1 MHKILLIIKRE
12 YLTRV
17 RKKSFIIMTILGP
30 LIFASFMIIPVWLAT
45 MEGDE
50 KTIEILDETGQFEG
64 KFDEGGSMQ
73 YKYVNASIDDAKSN
87 LATSDRYGL
96 LYIPQN
102 ALQNPSSIT
111 FFSQGN
117 PSYEVV
123 LSLERAIKNE
133 IEDIKLTETGI
144 NKEVLESIKTN
155 VSISTINLSS
165 EGEKA
170 SSFGVSS
177 AIGYLSSLLIYF
189 FVFLYG
195 AQIMRGVL
203 EEKTSR
209 IVEVIISS
217 VKPFQLMTGKII
229 GIGAVGLT
237 QFLLWVLLTFVVSS
251 TIGAAFQIDRFT
263 GAQFEQTMAE
273 MPEGEQSMAKEIN
286 EIFVALEAVDIVS
299 VIICFVC
306 YFLGGYLLYG
316 ALFAAVGSAVDS
328 DADSQQFMFP
338 ISMPLIAS
346 IVVLSA
352 VIKDPSGSLA
362 FWMSMIPFT
371 SPVVMMMR
379 IPFGVPTWEI
389 LLSLSLLVLGFV
401 FTSWMAGRIYRIGIL
416 MHGTKINYRVLAKWL
431 FMKS

>member
-30 LIFASFMIIPVWLAT
+30 LIFASFMIIPIWLAT

-50 KTIEILDETGQFEG
+50 KTIEILDETGLFEG
-64 KFDEGGSMQ
+64 KFDEGGSI
-73 YKYVNASIDDAKSN
+73 KYEYINASIDAAKSGM
-87 LATSDRYGL
+87 ATNDKYGL
-96 LYIPQN
+96 LHIPPN
-102 ALQNPSSIT
+102 ALENPSSIT

-123 LSLERAIKNE
+123 LSLERAIRHE
-133 IEDIKLTETGI
+133 IEDIKLAETGI
-144 NKEVLESIKTN
+144 NKDVLESTKTN

-177 AIGYLSSLLIYF
+177 AIGYFASLLIYF

-237 QFLLWVLLTFVVSS
+237 QFLLWVVLTFVVASS
-251 TIGAAFQIDRFT
+251 IGAAFQIDRF
-263 GAQFEQTMAE
+263 GGDQFEQTMAE
-273 MPEGEQSMAKEIN
+273 LPQEEASKAKEIN
-286 EIFVALEAVDIVS
+286 EIFMALEAVDIFS
-299 VIICFVC
+299 VVMCFVC

-352 VIKDPSGSLA
+352 VIKDPSGNLA

-379 IPFGVPTWEI
+379 IPFGVPLWEI
-389 LLSLSLLVLGFV
+389 LLSLGFLALGFI
-401 FTSWMAGRIYRIGIL
+401 FTTWMAGRIYRIGIL
-416 MHGTKINYRVLAKWL
+416 MHGTKINYRILAKWL
-431 FMKS
+431 FMKG

>member
-1 MHKILLIIKRE
+1 MHKILLIVKRE

-30 LIFASFMIIPVWLAT
+30 LIFASFMIIPVWLAM

-50 KTIEILDETGQFEG
+50 KTIEILDETGHFEG
-64 KFDEGGSMQ
+64 KFEEGGSM
-73 YKYVNASIDDAKSN
+73 KYEYINAFIDAAKSDM
-87 LATSDRYGL
+87 ATNDKYGL
-96 LYIPQN
+96 LHIPPN
-102 ALQNPSSIT
+102 ALENPSSIT

-123 LSLERAIKNE
+123 LALERAIKHE
-133 IEDIKLTETGI
+133 IEDIKLSETGI
-144 NKEVLESIKTN
+144 NKELLESIKTN

-177 AIGYLSSLLIYF
+177 AIGYLASLLIYF

-237 QFLLWVLLTFVVSS
+237 QFLLWVVLTFAVASA
-251 TIGAAFQIDRFT
+251 IGAAFQIDRF
-263 GAQFEQTMAE
+263 GGEQFEQTMAD
-273 MPEGEQSMAKEIN
+273 MPQQDMSTAKEIN
-286 EIFVALEAVDIVS
+286 EIFVALEAVDILS

-379 IPFGVPTWEI
+379 IPFGVPMWEI
-389 LLSLSLLVLGFV
+389 LLSLGLLALGFI
-401 FTSWMAGRIYRIGIL
+401 FTTWMAGRIYRIGIL

-431 FMKS
+431 FMKG

>member
-1 MHKILLIIKRE
+1 MHKILLIVKRE

-30 LIFASFMIIPVWLAT
+30 LIFASFMIIPVWLAM

-50 KTIEILDETGQFEG
+50 KTIEILDETGHFEG
-64 KFDEGGSMQ
+64 KFEEGGSM
-73 YKYVNASIDDAKSN
+73 KYEYINASIDAAKSDM
-87 LATSDRYGL
+87 ATNGKYGL
-96 LYIPQN
+96 LHIPPN
-102 ALQNPSSIT
+102 ALENPSSIT

-123 LSLERAIKNE
+123 LALERAIKHE
-133 IEDIKLTETGI
+133 IEDIKLSETGI
-144 NKEVLESIKTN
+144 NKELLESIKTN

-177 AIGYLSSLLIYF
+177 AIGYLASLLIYF

-237 QFLLWVLLTFVVSS
+237 QFLLWVVLTFAVASA
-251 TIGAAFQIDRFT
+251 IGAAFQIDRF
-263 GAQFEQTMAE
+263 GGEQFEQTMAD
-273 MPEGEQSMAKEIN
+273 MPQQDMSTAKEIN
-286 EIFVALEAVDIVS
+286 EIFVALEAVDILS

-379 IPFGVPTWEI
+379 IPFGVPMWEI
-389 LLSLSLLVLGFV
+389 LLSLGLLALGFI
-401 FTSWMAGRIYRIGIL
+401 FTTWMAGRIYRIGIL

-431 FMKS
+431 FMKG

>member
-30 LIFASFMIIPVWLAT
+30 VLFAAMLVIPIWLAM
-45 MEGDE
+45 MESDA
-50 KTIEILDETGQFEG
+50 KTIQVLDESGVFKG
-64 KFDEGGSMQ
+64 KFKEEGNL
-73 YKYVNASIDDAKSN
+73 KFDYVRAPLEEAKREVP
-87 LATSDRYGL
+87 AEGHYGL
-96 LYIPQN
+96 LYIPEN
-102 ALQNPSSIT
+102 AMESPAEIT
-111 FFSQGN
+111 FFSDGN

-123 LSLERAIKNE
+123 LSLERTLKKE
-133 IEDIKLTETGI
+133 IEDIKLSESGI
-144 NKEVLESIKTN
+144 DKEMLASIETN
-155 VSISTINLSS
+155 VNINTINLSD

-177 AIGYLSSLLIYF
+177 VVGYAAALLIYF
-189 FVFLYG
+189 FIFLYG

-229 GIGAVGLT
+229 GIAAVGLT
-237 QFLLWVLLTFVVSS
+237 QFLLWVLLTFGVS
-251 TIGAAFQIDRFT
+251 TIVGSALEVDRFSDANF
-263 GAQFEQTMAE
+263 AQTAAQV
-273 MPEGEQSMAKEIN
+273 PEAEQSKAKEIN
-286 EIFVALEAVDIVS
+286 EIFTALEAIDVTTLV
-299 VIICFVC
+299 ICFVF

-328 DADSQQFMFP
+328 DADTQQFMIPVSF
-338 ISMPLIAS
+338 PLIAS
-346 IVVLSA
+346 ILVLSA
-352 VIKDPSGSLA
+352 VIKDPGGSLA

-371 SPVVMMMR
+371 APVVMMMR
-379 IPFGVPTWEI
+379 IPFGVPIWEI
-389 LLSLSLLVLGFV
+389 LLSMSFLTAGFV
-401 FTSWMAGRIYRIGIL
+401 FTSWIAGRIYRIGIL
-416 MHGTKINYRVLAKWL
+416 IHGTKINYKVLGKWL

>member
-1 MHKILLIIKRE
+1 MHKILLIIQRE

-17 RKKSFIIMTILGP
+17 RKKSFIVMTLLGP
-30 LIFASFMIIPVWLAT
+30 LFFAAIMVIPIWLAT
-45 MEGDE
+45 MESDAR
-50 KTIEILDETGQFEG
+50 TVEILDESGLFEG
-64 KFDEGGSMQ
+64 KFLQEGNIQYEYINLSLDE
-73 YKYVNASIDDAKSN
+73 AKTKIPSSGN
-87 LATSDRYGL
+87 YGL
-96 LYIPQN
+96 LYIPSN
-102 ALQNPSSIT
+102 ALERPSSIT

-123 LSLERAIKNE
+123 LSLERALKKE
-133 IEDIKLTETGI
+133 IEDIKLSESGI
-144 NKEVLESIKTN
+144 NKKTLEGIKTN
-155 VSISTINLSS
+155 VNISTINLSDH
-165 EGEKA
+165 GEKA

-177 AIGYLSSLLIYF
+177 AVGYASSLLIYF

-237 QFLLWVLLTFVVSS
+237 QFLLWVLLTFGVSTVV
-251 TIGAAFQIDRFT
+251 GAAFQIDRFSA
-263 GAQFEQTMAE
+263 AQFEQTTVD
-273 MPEGEQSMAKEIN
+273 MPEAELSKAKEIN
-286 EIFVALEAVDIVS
+286 EIFTALESIDVMTLIL
-299 VIICFVC
+299 CFIG
-306 YFLGGYLLYG
+306 YFIGGYLLYG

-328 DADSQQFMFP
+328 DADTQQFMFP
-338 ISMPLIAS
+338 VSLPLIAS
-346 IVVLSA
+346 ILVLSA
-352 VIKDPSGSLA
+352 VIKDPGGSLA

-379 IPFGVPTWEI
+379 IPFGVPMWEI
-389 LLSLSLLVLGFV
+389 LLSMIFLIVGFI
-401 FTSWMAGRIYRIGIL
+401 FTSWVAGRIYRIGIL
-416 MHGTKINYRVLAKWL
+416 MHGTKINYKVLGKWL